1 MSQNKLSL
9 WVHLVWGVK
18 KRKNLITDEVRP
30 ILYNKI
36 LEVSDF
42 KGYGVVEINGLPD
55 HVHLLLQLNLKYSI
69 SEIVKNL
76 KGATST
82 WLAQQ
87 NITDEYFEGQDGYG
101 AFSVSSFMVETVK
114 RYIRNQE
121 EHHAGK
127 DFANEMIYLDGLG
140 KSFDRK

>member
-42 KGYGVVEINGLPD
+42 KGYGVVEINGMPD
-55 HVHLLLQLNLKYSI
+55 HVHLLLQLNPKYSI

-76 KGATST
+76 KCDA
-82 WLAQQ
+82 LE
-87 NITDEYFEGQDGYG
+87 I
-101 AFSVSSFMVETVK
+101 
-114 RYIRNQE
+114 
-121 EHHAGK
+121 
-127 DFANEMIYLDGLG
+127 
-140 KSFDRK
+140 